1 MCRENALL
9 KSRSFKNWNISKTG
23 RLTQVAIETAAQG
36 PSPKKR
42 EREKKTVAATVYE
55 DPRCAKRLPQH
66 EPTGN
71 TKPAVTVKREQPV
84 KTEQPQDGWNAPLD
98 ANSLAVARFEQL
110 RQQQLLHL
118 QQQPQQRQQEPTECS
133 KCLEYKTKLVS
144 AHKEFSLEKSQLK
157 SESEVKIV
165 TTQVALNEKTEQV
178 KQLKVEA
185 AIHAQKIQELELERK
200 GLIKQLEAAHYRVED
215 LTNKVTLT
223 LTTVFTTLIK
233 TCYNLSM

>member
-1 MCRENALL
+1 M
-9 KSRSFKNWNISKTG
+9 
-23 RLTQVAIETAAQG
+23 
-36 PSPKKR
+36 
-42 EREKKTVAATVYE
+42 
-55 DPRCAKRLPQH
+55 
-66 EPTGN
+66 
-71 TKPAVTVKREQPV
+71 
-84 KTEQPQDGWNAPLD
+84 
-98 ANSLAVARFEQL
+98 SL
-110 RQQQLLHL
+110 HN
-118 QQQPQQRQQEPTECS
+118 
-133 KCLEYKTKLVS
+133 
-144 AHKEFSLEKSQLK
+144 EFSLEKSQLK
-157 SESEVKIV
+157 SESEVQIV